1 MINIKV
7 LNHRFF
13 SLRKKVPIYLK
24 HLKYQT
30 SHTAVWREIEERR
43 EEKERKRKGREEEEE
58 EEEFRYSL
66 GFVKVLCSMN
76 NALIAYTE
84 SLQD

>member
-13 SLRKKVPIYLK
+13 FFEKKVPIYLK

-30 SHTAVWREIEERR
+30 IHTAVWREIEERR
-43 EEKERKRKGREEEEE
+43 DGKGKEGKGRG
-58 EEEFRYSL
+58 R
-66 GFVKVLCSMN
+66 GR
-76 NALIAYTE
+76 I
-84 SLQD
+84 